1 MGIRILSYNNV
12 ELKKKKKHL
21 KSLTAEQGH
30 VKYKWQGIQLRKV
43 LSVTLPKRRALETAP

>member
-30 VKYKWQGIQLRKV
+30 VKYK
-43 LSVTLPKRRALETAP
+43 

>member
-12 ELKKKKKHL
+12 ELKKKEKHL

-30 VKYKWQGIQLRKV
+30 FKYK
-43 LSVTLPKRRALETAP
+43 

>member
-12 ELKKKKKHL
+12 ELKKKKHL

-30 VKYKWQGIQLRKV
+30 VKYK
-43 LSVTLPKRRALETAP
+43 